1 MWLTTCVT
9 IAGDATGTS
18 FFPTEASTSHAPGT
32 QKNVSGNVILWNNVQ
47 GPQPVPAARYIESLE
62 EELLLLRQQLA
73 QHKAFAQQVQAGE
86 QGNALLAYLKGLDA
100 ETLEELTA
108 CADDDST
115 EAMNTFIH
123 RLLGTKSTDELRRV
137 SSQNSAV
144 ELSEILLFCITF
156 GFLLRALEM
165 KYLLQSVDDW
175 DDGLPGLLAGL

>member
-1 MWLTTCVT
+1 MHQAHRKTSQ
-9 IAGDATGTS
+9 ATSSCGIT
-18 FFPTEASTSHAPGT
+18 FRGRNLCPP
-32 QKNVSGNVILWNNVQ
+32 L
-47 GPQPVPAARYIESLE
+47 
-62 EELLLLRQQLA
+62 
-73 QHKAFAQQVQAGE
+73 
-86 QGNALLAYLKGLDA
+86 
-100 ETLEELTA
+100 A

>member
-1 MWLTTCVT
+1 MG
-9 IAGDATGTS
+9 IAS
-18 FFPTEASTSHAPGT
+18 KLH
-32 QKNVSGNVILWNNVQ
+32 
-47 GPQPVPAARYIESLE
+47 
-62 EELLLLRQQLA
+62 
-73 QHKAFAQQVQAGE
+73 QVQAGE

-123 RLLGTKSTDELRRV
+123 RLLGTSSTDELRRV

-144 ELSEILLFCITF
+144 ELSEILLFSMIV

-165 KYLLQSVDDW
+165 KFYLRSVDDW